1 MEFELSCRYDAR
13 QSFYGK
19 AVVRVVENENVLHL
33 ELLSYGTLVANY
45 VKYKKENREVFEC
58 FGKYSPTTIR
68 HQKEFF
74 RQLGLYEKDIQQL
87 FKIGRE
93 EIKGVLVR
101 E

>member
-1 MEFELSCRYDAR
+1 MREYNLECQYDSR

-19 AVVRVVENENVLHL
+19 AVVRVEENENVLHL

-45 VKYKKENREVFEC
+45 VKYKKENREVFEY
-58 FGKYSPTTIR
+58 FGKYSQTTTR

-87 FKIGRE
+87 FKNGRE
-93 EIKGVLVR
+93 EIIVEELK
-101 E
+101 